1 MEGRIVYLSEVP
13 SAGEV
18 RMFADEPD
26 VMSVAK
32 VAELLDV
39 APATIR
45 REISRGNLECVHVG
59 TCVRVTKAALLRY
72 LGEQAG

>member
-13 SAGEV
+13 SANEV

-26 VMSVAK
+26 VMSVTR

-39 APATIR
+39 VPATIR
-45 REISRGNLECVHVG
+45 REISRGNLECAHVG
-59 TCVRVTKAALLRY
+59 KCVRVTKAALLRH
-72 LGEQAG
+72 LGEQSE